1 MTDSDI
7 EALRKAFVKEVTGS
21 RRAGSAPAA
30 GVSFTR
36 GITPASDGLLGDEPA
51 EAETF
56 ESAMRVLL
64 DLLADDS
71 APTEQKATAI
81 DRLGAAAFQPDLFA
95 PFHAEFI
102 ERLRDLA
109 VADDKQLRLLALD
122 RLTLEDDEV
131 GKSLLRESLE
141 GTRTSLVPPA
151 TATRLLARD
160 EHGDAVPL
168 FRVLAQ
174 SGQVPVREEA
184 IRALASD
191 PESADL
197 LAGIC
202 ADKSEP
208 NKLRELAGLSLKAV
222 DPARFAQVARDV
234 ILDDDEDDRL
244 RTATLSALTV
254 TPEAAAGAGADA
266 FRDDLERVRERS
278 SSRALKS
285 SIDRFAEGRAPQ
297 TPEK

>member
-7 EALRKAFVKEVTGS
+7 EALRKAFVEEVTGS
-21 RRAGSAPAA
+21 RRAGSAPAG

-36 GITPASDGLLGDEPA
+36 GIALPSDGLLGEEA
-51 EAETF
+51 EAPVTF

-64 DLLADDS
+64 DLLADEA
-71 APTEQKATAI
+71 APAEQKVIAI
-81 DRLGAAAFQPDLFA
+81 DRLGAAAFHPDRFG

-109 VADDKQLRLLALD
+109 VDRDDELRLLALD

-131 GKSLLRESLE
+131 GKRILRESIE
-141 GTRTSLVPPA
+141 GSRAPLVPSE

-174 SGQVPVREEA
+174 NGPVRVREEA
-184 IRALASD
+184 VRALASD

-197 LAGIC
+197 LASIC
-202 ADKSEP
+202 ADRAEP
-208 NKLRELAGLSLKAV
+208 NRIRELAGLSLKAV
-222 DPARFAQVARDV
+222 APERFAEVARDV
-234 ILDDDEDDRL
+234 ILDDEEDDRL
-244 RTATLSALTV
+244 RTATLSALAV
-254 TPEAAAGAGADA
+254 TPEATAAAGADA
-266 FRDDLERVRERS
+266 FDDDLARLKERS
-278 SSRALKS
+278 SSRALRS
-285 SIDRFAEGRAPQ
+285 SIDRYAQSRSTKKAE
-297 TPEK
+297 K